1 MNSTQHRM
9 DATNEKLLT
18 LGYTQFIKD
27 NKTPPS
33 IEVVK
38 SSYIT
43 LTFLEDRYINALK
56 PLKNLALRKCAII
69 KEISL
74 NKDSYLSV
82 NSDLSLKL
90 PNEIVLHIIQI
101 YHQVNVQSN
110 LTFEY
115 FHCPCRSFEWK
126 FSEEVLNYF
135 EVMDAKKLK
144 EREGRRS
151 GWINIENNIPRV
163 AAEIELEI
171 KVYNLPV
178 YKAMFPQTYDEDKE
192 QNCIIT

>member
-1 MNSTQHRM
+1 MNASQFRM
-9 DATNEKLLT
+9 DAANEILLM
-18 LGYTQFIKD
+18 LGYTQCIKD

-33 IEVVK
+33 IEVVE
-38 SSYIT
+38 SSHIT
-43 LTFLEDRYINALK
+43 VNFLENCYNNALK
-56 PLKNLALRKCAII
+56 KLKNLALRKCVLI

-74 NKDSYLSV
+74 NKDSCLSV

-115 FHCPCRSFEWK
+115 FHSPCRSLEWK

-163 AAEIELEI
+163 AAEIEHEI

>member
-1 MNSTQHRM
+1 
-9 DATNEKLLT
+9 
-18 LGYTQFIKD
+18 
-27 NKTPPS
+27 
-33 IEVVK
+33 
-38 SSYIT
+38 
-43 LTFLEDRYINALK
+43 
-56 PLKNLALRKCAII
+56 
-69 KEISL
+69 
-74 NKDSYLSV
+74 
-82 NSDLSLKL
+82 
-90 PNEIVLHIIQI
+90 
-101 YHQVNVQSN
+101 VQSN

-115 FHCPCRSFEWK
+115 FHSPCRSLEWK

-163 AAEIELEI
+163 AAEIEHEI